1 MAAETPDKPA
11 DKPSPAPKPAPKTG
25 DSSTAPKPGAETA
38 ENTPPTPEPREG
50 QREGVNPLLDNRT
63 GDQAPDLD
71 APPKPQQL
79 HGGLPGD
86 TTDYEDPPSGERT
99 DPTRAE
105 GPHGRGPQ
113 SGPSSED

>member
-1 MAAETPDKPA
+1 MADSTDKST
-11 DKPSPAPKPAPKTG
+11 DKPSP
-25 DSSTAPKPGAETA
+25 TARSISATSAKSETTD
-38 ENTPPTPEPREG
+38 NTPPAPPARDG